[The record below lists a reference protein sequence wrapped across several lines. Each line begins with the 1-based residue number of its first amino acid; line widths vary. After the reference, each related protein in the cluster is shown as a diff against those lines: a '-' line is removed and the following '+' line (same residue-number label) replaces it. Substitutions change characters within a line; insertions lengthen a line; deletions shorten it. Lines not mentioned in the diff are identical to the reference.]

1 MKKDYL
7 EPSESINKKPNL
19 NYWVQLRQLF
29 KEYLLENKG
38 KPVNIILN
46 KFAVEHG
53 LRFSTVKSWHKMYMV
68 SGILNLEPQKSDT
81 KILTCETCGAEY
93 SSAIGFCPQCK
104 TEQDRKEILSAQVE
118 HLEEV
123 DRGVLLSLEQQRDNV
138 LDEIR
143 KLNKFI
149 NMTENP
155 EKKAEYQNKLDEL
168 TSELQL
174 IKSQMSMTL

>member
-7 EPSESINKKPNL
+7 EPDETVKKKQNL

-29 KEYLLENKG
+29 KDYLLENRN

-46 KFAVEHG
+46 KFAAEHG
-53 LRFSTVKSWHKMYMV
+53 LRFNTVKSWHKMYMA

-104 TEQDRKEILSAQVE
+104 TAQDRKEILTAQVE

-123 DRGVLLSLEQQRDNV
+123 DKERVLLIEQRRDEI

-143 KLNKFI
+143 KINKFI
-149 NMTENP
+149 SMTENP
-155 EKKAEYQNKLDEL
+155 EKNTEYQNRLDEL
-168 TSELQL
+168 KSELQT
-174 IKSQMSMTL
+174 IKDQMSMAF

>member
-1 MKKDYL
+1 ML
-7 EPSESINKKPNL
+7 VE
-19 NYWVQLRQLF
+19 
-29 KEYLLENKG
+29 KE
-38 KPVNIILN
+38 
-46 KFAVEHG
+46 
-53 LRFSTVKSWHKMYMV
+53 
-68 SGILNLEPQKSDT
+68 SDT

-93 SSAIGFCPQCK
+93 SSVIGFCPQCK
-104 TEQDRKEILSAQVE
+104 TEEDRKEILTAQVE
-118 HLEEV
+118 HLQEV

-174 IKSQMSMTL
+174 IKSQMSITL

>member
-1 MKKDYL
+1 MIKGITTQWKEVRNEFKDFL
-7 EPSESINKKPNL
+7 IEQKGTLPVFNL
-19 NYWVQLRQLF
+19 
-29 KEYLLENKG
+29 
-38 KPVNIILN
+38 IN
-46 KFAVEHG
+46 KFAVDHG
-53 LRFSTVKSWHKMYMV
+53 LRFSTVKSWHKMLV
-68 SGILNLEPQKSDT
+68 ASGMLVENKSDT

-104 TEQDRKEILSAQVE
+104 TEQDKKEILTAQVE
-118 HLEEV
+118 HLQEV

-174 IKSQMSMTL
+174 IKSQMSITL